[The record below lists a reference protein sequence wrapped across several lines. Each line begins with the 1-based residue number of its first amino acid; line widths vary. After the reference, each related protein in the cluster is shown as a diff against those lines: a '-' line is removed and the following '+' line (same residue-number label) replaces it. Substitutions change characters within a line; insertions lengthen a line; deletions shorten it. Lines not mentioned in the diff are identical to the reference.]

1 METPCAL
8 RNATFEIVE
17 SQKSKVEGPS
27 SLTREATLGGEAPLS
42 HETALNSVAT
52 TLWVSS
58 LDGAPIGRSS
68 RLLLVHLTDVQGEG
82 AQFADDRRRLLLRW
96 GQAPLVAVAAAEV
109 TLRLAPLNRKA
120 TLKSEA
126 RLNAAAGGRLSG
138 EAALKG
144 EGGVAVFALDTA
156 GNRIAEVPVAYDT
169 ATGALRFTVSTRGP
183 DGRGRIY
190 YEIAR

>member
-1 METPCAL
+1 M
-8 RNATFEIVE
+8 
-17 SQKSKVEGPS
+17 
-27 SLTREATLGGEAPLS
+27 
-42 HETALNSVAT
+42 
-52 TLWVSS
+52 
-58 LDGAPIGRSS
+58 
-68 RLLLVHLTDVQGEG
+68 HLTDVQGEG
-82 AQFADDRRRLLLRW
+82 AQFADDRRRILLRW

-138 EAALKG
+138 E
-144 EGGVAVFALDTA
+144 GGVAVFALDTA
-156 GNRIAEVPVAYDT
+156 GNRIAEVPVTYDT
-169 ATGALRFTVSTRGP
+169 ATGVLRFTVSTRGP

>member
-1 METPCAL
+1 M
-8 RNATFEIVE
+8 E

-82 AQFADDRRRLLLRW
+82 AQFADDRRRILLRW
-96 GQAPLVAVAAAEV
+96 GQAPLIAVAAAEV

-126 RLNAAAGGRLSG
+126 RLNAAAGGHLSG
-138 EAALKG
+138 ETTLKG
-144 EGGVAVFALDTA
+144 EDGIAVFALDTA

-169 ATGALRFTVSTRGP
+169 ATGVLRFTVSTRGS
-183 DGRGRIY
+183 DGRGCIY

>member
-82 AQFADDRRRLLLRW
+82 AQFADDRRRILLRW
-96 GQAPLVAVAAAEV
+96 GQAPLIAVAAAEV

-120 TLKSEA
+120 TLKS
-126 RLNAAAGGRLSG
+126 